1 MLWSEGEMRF
11 IAGNWST
18 PTASRAVW
26 ALAAGVALSYGAAL
40 GQTAQSGIVPAPPA
54 ASYTVLEHHSADAM
68 SPGDVAVIRAKQHE
82 ITTEAAMFGYDLS
95 RGRWSYDE
103 TECPAIPNALLL
115 HYRTAAAAGGAQS
128 LFTAIVPRGQGR
140 VLVNPVLYHGATPF
154 EAAIGQKRTMSV
166 FNQAVPAE
174 IAKQDVQPEG
184 HWLTLAIC
192 YAEIAGSEPRV
203 PEHPELEAPLVKA
216 PIPTIRLSEA
226 RGAMEI
232 QFTGREAPTDYT
244 VWNISVNNQGRAVD
258 ASSITYP
265 NFTGGQEV
273 AQAEPKQRTISP
285 QGETSSKVKDP
296 SEPKVRVLP
305 DLPDPAQ
312 KTIPQ

>member
-1 MLWSEGEMRF
+1 MR
-11 IAGNWST
+11 ILERKRGGAT
-18 PTASRAVW
+18 VW
-26 ALAAGVALSYGAAL
+26 VLAAGLAFSCRAAL
-40 GQTAQSGIVPAPPA
+40 GQTAHGGIVPPLPTE
-54 ASYTVLEHHSADAM
+54 SYTVLEHRPADAM
-68 SPGDVAVIRAKQHE
+68 SADDDAVVRTKQHA
-82 ITTEAAMFGYDLS
+82 ITMEAAMFGYDLNQ
-95 RGRWSYDE
+95 GRWSYDE
-103 TECPAIPNALLL
+103 TECPDIPNALLL
-115 HYRTAAAAGGAQS
+115 HYRTAAAANGAQS

-174 IAKQDVQPEG
+174 IAKRDVQPDG

-192 YAEIAGSEPRV
+192 FAEIAGSEPRV
-203 PEHPELEAPLVKA
+203 PEHPDLETPLTRAPL
-216 PIPTIRLSEA
+216 PTIRLSEPK
-226 RGAMEI
+226 GTMEI

-244 VWNISVNNQGRAVD
+244 VWNISVNAQGRAVD
-258 ASSITYP
+258 ASSVTYP
-265 NFTGGQEV
+265 NFTGGQEI
-273 AQAEPKQRTISP
+273 AQTEPKPHAEKAPSTKQ
-285 QGETSSKVKDP
+285 P